1 MELICE
7 ATKAPH
13 KKINMSG
20 IYLHI
25 PFCKKACHY
34 CNFHFSTS
42 SNYIGE
48 MTSALKKELFLRKNE
63 ATHPVETI
71 YFGGGTP
78 SMLSE
83 IAISEL
89 IAEVKSQFDIT
100 SNPEITLEANP
111 DDLTP
116 PYLAALKNAGINRL
130 SIGVQS
136 FHDEELTL
144 MNRAHNGK
152 QAIQSVLWAQEF
164 FENVSLDLLFGTP
177 HTTLADW
184 KKNLEIALT
193 LNVPHISSYALTL
206 EPKTALEHFVKKG
219 VVSLLDETDVEEQF
233 LYLVDTLTANGY
245 SHYELSSFGKPR
257 YHSKNNTAYW
267 KGKPYLG
274 IGPSAHGFDGDN
286 RYWNVSNNA
295 AYLKEIESGK
305 LPQTIEKLSV
315 IDKFNEAIMIG
326 LRASWGVS
334 LHQLEQH
341 LGKRYRDHLEQQAQ
355 RFIHEELLH
364 IQNDCLKTTRKGAFL
379 ADGISAD
386 LFLIDLLDA
395 SP

>member
-1 MELICE
+1 
-7 ATKAPH
+7 
-13 KKINMSG
+13 MSG

-42 SNYIGE
+42 GDYKNE
-48 MTSALKKELFLRKNE
+48 MVEALKKELRLRLNE
-63 ATHPVETI
+63 AALPVETI

-78 SMLSE
+78 SMLS
-83 IAISEL
+83 ATVISEF
-89 IAEVKSQFDIT
+89 IAEIRMQFDVIAY
-100 SNPEITLEANP
+100 PEITLEANP

-116 PYLAALKNAGINRL
+116 TYLKALKNTGVNRL

-136 FHDEELTL
+136 FQDAELTL

-152 QAIQSVLWAQEF
+152 EAVQSVIWAQELF
-164 FENVSLDLLFGTP
+164 DNVSIDLLFGTP
-177 HTTLADW
+177 HTTFSDW
-184 KKNLEIALT
+184 KRNLETALT
-193 LNVPHISSYALTL
+193 LDVPHISSYALTL

-219 VVSLLDETDVEEQF
+219 VVSLLDENDVEEQF

-245 SHYELSSFGKPR
+245 EHYELSSFGKPG

-267 KGKPYLG
+267 RGKSYLG
-274 IGPSAHGFDGDN
+274 IGPSAHGFDGAQ

-295 AYLKEIESGK
+295 AYMKNIETDR
-305 LPQTIEKLSV
+305 LPHTVEKLSV
-315 IDKFNEAIMIG
+315 VDKFNEAIMIG

-334 LHQLEQH
+334 LSLMEQD
-341 LGKRYRDHLEQQAQ
+341 LGKQYRIHLEQQAQ
-355 RFIHEELLH
+355 RFIDEKLLH
-364 IQNDCLKTTRKGAFL
+364 IEANSLKTTRKGAFL

-395 SP
+395 KP